1 MYNFFYNIGSSVI
14 GFFTKHFSFTPK
26 AFVESLPLLLE
37 GMIGI
42 FLVMAI
48 IFLAIWGLQKISK

>member
-1 MYNFFYNIGSSVI
+1 MYNFFYGIGNAVI
-14 GFFTKHFSFTPK
+14 NFFTSTFKPV

-42 FLVMAI
+42 FVVMLV

>member
-1 MYNFFYNIGSSVI
+1 MYNFFYSIGNAVI
-14 GFFTKHFSFTPK
+14 NFFKPM

-42 FLVMAI
+42 FIVMAV
-48 IFLAIWGLQKISK
+48 IFIVIWGLQKFSK